1 MSEVSLFRNFAT
13 LIEHKP
19 LVFVIDE
26 IKSGTYRSQVEA
38 IRKLI
43 AQNQNKEADKLKKQL
58 PGFTPSG
65 TFKNGR
71 KAERLTMYSGNVIL
85 DLDKLSPK
93 QLEDAREAV
102 TLKPFTFAAFI
113 SPSGNGLKI
122 IVRVTSSAEHHKTA
136 FQQVANY
143 YEQALQLVVDPSGK
157 DVSRLCFMSYD
168 PDCFLRLNAELFKVN
183 IEPELII
190 ANESG
195 KETNQEQQKTQPI
208 NEASD
213 WSSIFAQCVDFTERK
228 ISYHNG
234 NRNNFVH
241 LLACNCNRIGMPEG
255 IAETFILQN
264 FNLDTVE
271 ASPTIHSAYAN
282 NIADFAKFANSAK
295 SAKVQKDELT
305 DQPITDFL
313 KTTPTIPDD
322 VFQTLPHL
330 IQEGVRAFRND
341 KRKRDVFFTGAMT
354 ILSGCLP
361 NVQGVYGDERVY
373 PHLFSFIIAP
383 AASGKGVMKNAKRLA
398 DKLHDRLVTASNHAK
413 ELFENEMI
421 EYRATLAKRKKDDLI
436 PDKPKEPKFR
446 LVFIPADCSQ
456 AMLMLILQD
465 NDGKGIICETEADT
479 MSGANKQDWGNYSH
493 ILRGAFHHEKIS
505 AARKTNRELI
515 EVNEPQLAVSL
526 SGTPSQVPKLI
537 GSSEDGL
544 FSRFLFYAFKNDIIW
559 QDPSPK
565 PGGIILNDHFEEL
578 SNQVQQ
584 IFDFLS
590 QSPTCILLTQNQW
603 DRLNNSF
610 TERLKDVTIFT
621 SEDAAS
627 VVFRL
632 GLILFRLCMVFTALR
647 KYENGENTNEMYCSD
662 DDFNAALTIS
672 GIYLDHS
679 LLMFNNL
686 SSHKETTTYK
696 MPNNKKLLLQN
707 LPIEFQ
713 RKEAVE
719 LGKVYGLSE
728 RSIDDFL
735 NISIPTLLE
744 KIKTGT
750 YRKVINYETNSL

>member
-1 MSEVSLFRNFAT
+1 MSEVSLFRNFAQLT
-13 LIEHKP
+13 GHCSITSVLSDIQ
-19 LVFVIDE
+19 
-26 IKSGTYRSQVEA
+26 SGTYHASIEA
-38 IRKLI
+38 IRKLM
-43 AQNQNKEADKLKKQL
+43 AENKTGEAEKLKKQL

-65 TFKNGR
+65 KFENGR
-71 KAERLTMYSGNVIL
+71 KADRLTTYSGFVIL
-85 DLDKLSPK
+85 DLDKLNPE
-93 QLEDAREAV
+93 QLITTKATAV
-102 TLKPFTFAAFI
+102 NELFTFAAFI

-122 IVRVTSSAEHHKTA
+122 IVPVTSAAEHHKIA
-136 FQQVANY
+136 FQQVAEY
-143 YEQALQLVVDPSGK
+143 YQQVLQVAVDPSGK
-157 DVSRLCFMSYD
+157 DVSRLCFLSYD
-168 PDCFLRLNAELFKVN
+168 HGCFLNLNAEQFKVN

-195 KETNQEQQKTQPI
+195 KEKDKVQQKTPQN
-208 NEASD
+208 NETAD
-213 WSSIFAQCVDFTERK
+213 WSAIFSQCVDFTQRK

-234 NRNNFVH
+234 SRNSFVH

-255 IAETFILQN
+255 IAENLILQTY
-264 FNLDTVE
+264 NLAAPE
-271 ASPTIHSAYAN
+271 ARSTIHSAFAN
-282 NIADFAKFANSAK
+282 NSAEFAKFANSAK
-295 SAKVQKDELT
+295 LQNPEINGLPVEDY
-305 DQPITDFL
+305 L
-313 KTTPTIPDD
+313 KATPTIPDD
-322 VFQTLPHL
+322 VFKKLPHL
-330 IQEGVRAFRND
+330 LQEGVRAFGND
-341 KRKRDVFFTGAMT
+341 KRKRDVFFTGALT

-361 NVQGVYGDERVY
+361 NVQGVYGGERVY

-398 DKLHDRLVTASNHAK
+398 DKLHERLTTASNLAK

-421 EYRATLAKRKKDDLI
+421 EYRAALAKRKKDDLI
-436 PDKPKEPKFR
+436 PDRPKEPKFR

-479 MSGANKQDWGNYSH
+479 MSGANKQDWGNYSP

-515 EVNEPQLAVSL
+515 EVKEPQLAVSL
-526 SGTPSQVPKLI
+526 SGTPAQVPKLI

-544 FSRFLFYAFKNDIIW
+544 FSRFLFYAFKNDIVW

-565 PGGIILNDHFEEL
+565 PGGLVLNDHFEVL
-578 SNQVQQ
+578 SNQVLQMS
-584 IFDFLS
+584 DFLS
-590 QSPTCILLTQNQW
+590 QSPTNILLRQNQW
-603 DRLNNSF
+603 DTLNSSF
-610 TERLKDVTIFT
+610 TERLNEVTIFT

-647 KYENGENTNEMYCSD
+647 KFENGENTNEMYCTD
-662 DDFNAALTIS
+662 DDFNAAITIS
-672 GIYLDHS
+672 GTYLDHS

-686 SSHKETTTYK
+686 SNHTETTSYK

-713 RKEAVE
+713 RKDAVA
-719 LGKVYGLSE
+719 LGKTYGLSE
-728 RSIDDFL
+728 RSVDDFL
-735 NISIPTLLE
+735 NISIPSLLE

-750 YRKVINYETNSL
+750 YRKIINYEKDNH